1 MRYRVVCISRTIGAG
16 GEAVGDAVATRLG
29 FRYFD
34 DEVIS
39 LAAQHAGI
47 QASVVAQAEHHR
59 SLLTRLLD
67 ALARPPKDE
76 RLLPLR
82 DAGTYYSPRARP
94 TATLPQ
100 EALRR
105 LIHDAI
111 GEIAGWGEAVIVA
124 HAASIVLSERQDTL
138 RVLVTASEATRHERV
153 WLDGKL
159 LNEEESA
166 REVAESDRE
175 RARYLHRFFDLDA
188 EPPTL
193 YDLVVNTDALHV
205 DQAAAAIVAAAAAD
219 PGPR

>member
-1 MRYRVVCISRTIGAG
+1 MRYKVVCISRAIGAG
-16 GEAVGDAVATRLG
+16 GESIGDAVATRLG

-47 QASVVAQAEHHR
+47 EASAVAEVEHHR
-59 SLLTRLLD
+59 SLLTRLMD
-67 ALARPPKDE
+67 ALARPPREE

-82 DAGTYYSPRARP
+82 EDGAYYSSRARP

-100 EALRR
+100 EKLRR

-111 GEIAGWGEAVIVA
+111 GEIAGWGNAVIVA
-124 HAASIVLSERQDTL
+124 HAASIVLAERKDTL
-138 RVLVTASEATRHERV
+138 RVLVTASEATRRERF

-159 LNEEESA
+159 LNEQEAA
-166 REVAESDRE
+166 RAVAESDTE
-175 RARYLHRFFDLDA
+175 RARYLKRFFDLDA

-193 YDLVVNTDALHV
+193 YDLVVNTDGLHV
-205 DQAAAAIVAAAAAD
+205 EQAVGAIVAAAQS
-219 PGPR
+219 